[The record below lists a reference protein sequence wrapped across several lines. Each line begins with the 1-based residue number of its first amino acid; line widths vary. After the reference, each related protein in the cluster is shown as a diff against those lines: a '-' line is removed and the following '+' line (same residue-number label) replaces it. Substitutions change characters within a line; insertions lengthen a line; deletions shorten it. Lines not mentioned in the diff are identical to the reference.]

1 MPTTFGIVLMGVL
14 VVGMVV
20 GLVLWVRD
28 VSRRRS
34 HMAPRSSERAV
45 PYDENRAAAEQSR
58 TVDRNGWV

>member
-28 VSRRRS
+28 VSRRRHTAS
-34 HMAPRSSERAV
+34 RSSEGAV